1 MDVMFNQA
9 ENEWAP
15 LIGKFIVDFVMIDDA
30 MFDLINKNQHRL
42 TDKELKDLEKFK
54 SRVRLFK
61 KVLKTYLQPTSVKQ
75 LDEVIRKIS
84 DLYVIRNLLAHNSLT
99 FAYEQLADQQ
109 MTVIGFQ
116 VNGRKSDLSINIT
129 ELKEKA
135 QELVDQRVQFSDL
148 IMVYYKAEFE
158 LISNATSA

>member
-1 MDVMFNQA
+1 MDVMFDQA

-42 TDKELKDLEKFK
+42 TDKELKDIEKFK
-54 SRVRLFK
+54 SRVKLFK
-61 KVLKTYLQPTSVKQ
+61 KVLKTYLEPTSAEQ
-75 LDEVIRKIS
+75 LDEVMRKIS

-99 FAYEQLADQQ
+99 FAYEQLPDQK

-116 VNGRKSDLSINIT
+116 VNGRKSELSINIT

-135 QELVDQRVQFSDL
+135 GELVAQRARFSDL
-148 IMVYYKAEFE
+148 IMVFYKAEFE
-158 LISNATSA
+158 LISNTTSA